1 MPTEPEHDVRR
12 SGRLMSLLLVAATG
26 GHLAQLYELAPRLP
40 GYDETARW
48 VTFNTPQSRS
58 LLEGKHHTFL
68 RYTGPRDALT
78 AARNTLPARKIL
90 VSARPTLV
98 VSTGN
103 AIAVS
108 FLPLAASMGIPAA
121 YIESAARADG
131 PSLTGRILRPIP
143 GIRLYS
149 QYSSWAKPPWQY
161 VGSIFD
167 RFDAVPAPSR
177 PLRRILVS
185 LGTINFDFRRLVER
199 LMAIIPSDCE
209 VIWQVGA
216 TDVSGLEI
224 DAQVSLPAHQLQQ
237 EMRRADVVV
246 AHAGIGS
253 ALAAL
258 DAGKRPILVP
268 RERMHK
274 EHIDDHQ
281 RQIATTLNLLGL
293 ATHRSVETLQ
303 TTDLVSASR
312 YVVESKRM
320 LPPLAI
326 SGRR

>member
-1 MPTEPEHDVRR
+1 
-12 SGRLMSLLLVAATG
+12 MSLLLVAATG
-26 GHLAQLYELAPRLP
+26 GHLAQLHELAPRLP
-40 GYDETARW
+40 DYDETARW

-58 LLEGKHHTFL
+58 LLKGTPHTFL
-68 RYTGPRDALT
+68 PYTGPRDALT
-78 AARNTLPARKIL
+78 AVRNTLPARRIL
-90 VSARPTLV
+90 VLTRPTLV

-108 FLPLAASMGIPAA
+108 FLPLAAYMGIPAA

-167 RFDAVPAPSR
+167 RFNAVAVSPR
-177 PLRRILVS
+177 PLRRVLVS
-185 LGTINFDFRRLVER
+185 LGTIKFDFRRLVER
-199 LMAIIPSDCE
+199 LIAVIPSDCE
-209 VIWQVGA
+209 VTWQVGP

-224 DAQVSLPAHQLQQ
+224 DAQTSLPAHQLQE

-268 RERMHK
+268 RERKHR

-281 RQIATTLNLLGL
+281 KQIATTLHLLGL
-293 ATHRSVETLQ
+293 ATDRSVETLQ
-303 TTDLVSASR
+303 VTDLIDASR
-312 YVVESKRM
+312 YVVESRRV
-320 LPPLAI
+320 LPPLTI
-326 SGRR
+326 SGR